1 MRITSNSP
9 MCVVLKNIL
18 KAGDKMT
25 RSIIHLQRLDEQDYT
40 HESGGTRKTV
50 FKVKLVIPW
59 LLWQSMWD
67 KHSGQLSSYVVQ

>member
-1 MRITSNSP
+1 MRRTSNSP
-9 MCVVLKNIL
+9 MCVVLKKIL

-50 FKVKLVIPW
+50 FKTSNSQAAVAK
-59 LLWQSMWD
+59 
-67 KHSGQLSSYVVQ
+67 YVGLT

>member
-9 MCVVLKNIL
+9 MCVVLKKIL

-25 RSIIHLQRLDEQDYT
+25 RSIIHLQRLDEL
-40 HESGGTRKTV
+40 HM
-50 FKVKLVIPW
+50 KVVGQERQCLKLVIPW

-67 KHSGQLSSYVVQ
+67 KHSGQLSSYVLR

>member
-1 MRITSNSP
+1 MRITSTSP
-9 MCVVLKNIL
+9 MCVVLKKIL

-50 FKVKLVIPW
+50 FKTSNSLAAVAK
-59 LLWQSMWD
+59 
-67 KHSGQLSSYVVQ
+67 YVGLT